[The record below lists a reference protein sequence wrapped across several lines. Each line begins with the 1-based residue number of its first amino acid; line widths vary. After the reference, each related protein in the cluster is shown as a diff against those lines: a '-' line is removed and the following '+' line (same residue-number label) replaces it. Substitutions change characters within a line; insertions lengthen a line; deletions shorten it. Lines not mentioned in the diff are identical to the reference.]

1 MKVIN
6 SIITGIA
13 SIFKN
18 SSKVDVNTILK
29 KYTVKEENVKESL
42 QKSWGAVG
50 TAIKGTIDNYEEAE
64 NNYR

>member
-50 TAIKGTIDNYEEAE
+50 TAIKGAIDNYEEAE